1 MRKKRQQPQVEQH
14 TACTDEKFFAAYEQI
29 KFLREQ
35 AEFLC
40 ELVES
45 QNLHLQY
52 KQQQPEEVEQEL
64 KATNQNLCIAR
75 TLNTL

>member
-1 MRKKRQQPQVEQH
+1 LNKKQALEMKNFSLFITH
-14 TACTDEKFFAAYEQI
+14 I

-35 AEFLC
+35 PEFLC

-52 KQQQPEEVEQEL
+52 RQQQPEEVEQEL
-64 KATNQNLCIAR
+64 KATNQNLCIA
-75 TLNTL
+75 LLSQGSHP